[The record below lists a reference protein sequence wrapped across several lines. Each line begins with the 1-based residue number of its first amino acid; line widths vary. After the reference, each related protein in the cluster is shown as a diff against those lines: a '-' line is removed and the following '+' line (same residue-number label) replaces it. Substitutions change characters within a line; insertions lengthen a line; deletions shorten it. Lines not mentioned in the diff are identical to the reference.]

1 MALQKEFLKNLKS
14 YFKLNIYEV
23 KIWASLLS
31 KGVSSASELAEL
43 SGVPRSRC
51 YDILESLEKKGF
63 IMMKIGKPIEY
74 IALKPEVILDR
85 VKNDI
90 KHDADN
96 VIEFMEKVA
105 GSDDIKEL
113 DLLYRSGVKHIDVSN
128 ISKSVVGA
136 TNVNRHLKEILSD
149 AKDSVTIVTTSEGL
163 LRKAKMIKKALAQLK
178 KKGVEVTLYSPYNK
192 QVMKNLDGVNF
203 TDYHANTQYIS
214 VDNRE
219 ILFMITPDSI
229 VPEYEVGV
237 WIQSPFFVSAVSML
251 FEQSLK

>member
-14 YFKLNIYEV
+14 HFKLNIYEV
-23 KIWASLLS
+23 KIWTSLLS

-74 IALKPEVILDR
+74 IAIKPEVILDR
-85 VKNDI
+85 VKNEI
-90 KHDADN
+90 KQDADI
-96 VIEFMEKVA
+96 VLEFMDKVA
-105 GSDDIKEL
+105 VSDDIKEL
-113 DLLYRSGVKHIDVSN
+113 DLLYKSGIKHIDVSN
-128 ISKSVVGA
+128 ISKSIVGA
-136 TNVNRHLKEILSD
+136 TNINRHLKEIISG
-149 AKDSVTIVTTSEGL
+149 AKSSVTIVTTSEGL
-163 LRKAKMIKKALAQLK
+163 LRKAKLIKKTLSQLK
-178 KKGVEVTLYSPYNK
+178 KKGVEVNLYSPYNK
-192 QVMKNLDGVNF
+192 IIMKNIDGVKF

-214 VDNRE
+214 VDNKE
-219 ILFMITPDSI
+219 IMFMITPDSI